1 MGNKKKLLILVGV
14 LLLGVGISFAFF
26 AIQAYFNGE
35 GSKIDTQTA
44 LIGNATIEVT
54 GSIDIN
60 DTDILPGHKSVSKIK
75 VTADNNGYAS
85 DFDVGFKLVWN
96 GINPLATDLK
106 FTIYKTT
113 DADAEINKTCTR
125 KTKTVGKYIY
135 YSEECELTSDKIDLN
150 SPLVEDRTI
159 AGNST
164 VSTKEI
170 LLPEEV
176 MTATNNPEANA
187 VYYHIVIEFPNTTG
201 NQNADMTVGSDLK
214 TFSGVIKA
222 EKIINDA
229 TGSEYI
235 LANTPLQTDDPDF
248 LNTSCTKGTNNGVD
262 CLEETVGLYCWDVD
276 TNEVCTNTTIN
287 KTYFYRGNVT
297 DNYVQFAGLYW
308 RIIRINENGS
318 IRMIYQGRTKDENGN
333 KLEIQNTGVET
344 QLKETSAF
352 NIDYDRAEY
361 VGFKY
366 ELENAHGTDDKSTIL
381 SALETWYT
389 KEDNEL
395 QNYEEYL
402 DTESGFCGDRSA
414 YLDYYGTKTGGGTDT
429 TTTYYGAY
437 PRFTGWKLPSFK
449 CPNIE
454 DLYTTSSSSIGNK
467 SLEYPIGLITADEVV
482 YAGTRNYTNPNYSF
496 YLYTGNAYWTITPF
510 WFSGT
515 YASMMYV
522 NDMGTYGSMNTADGT
537 KGVRPVIN
545 LNSNVILSGNGTIES
560 PYKVTGL
567 AY

>member
-26 AIQAYFNGE
+26 AIQAIFEGE

-54 GSIDIN
+54 GSIDLN
-60 DTDILPGHKSVSKIK
+60 ESETETGVLPGHKSISKIK

-113 DADAEINKTCTR
+113 DADAVINKTCTR
-125 KTKTVGKYIY
+125 KTKTAGKYIY

-150 SPLVEDRTI
+150 SPLVEDGTI

-187 VYYHIVIEFPNTTG
+187 VYYYIVIEFPNTTV

-214 TFSGVIKA
+214 SFSGVIKA
-222 EKIINDA
+222 EKVIDDA

-248 LNTSCTKGTNNGVD
+248 SKTSCTKGTNEGGD
-262 CLEETVGLYCWDVD
+262 CGEETVGLYKCIIKEDGECAKQEELSSLD
-276 TNEVCTNTTIN
+276 TTNLKTT
-287 KTYFYRGNVT
+287 YYYRGDVN
-297 DNYVQFAGLYW
+297 DNYVKFAGFYW

-333 KLEIQNTGVET
+333 ELEIQNFGDET
-344 QLKETSAF
+344 QLAETSSF
-352 NIDYDRAEY
+352 NTDYNRAEY

-381 SALETWYT
+381 SALETWYA

-402 DTESGFCGDRSA
+402 DTESGFCGDRTS
-414 YLDYYGTKTGGGTDT
+414 YTDYSGITAGGGTGT

-437 PRFTGWKLPSFK
+437 IRNVTNKAPSFK
-449 CPNIE
+449 CSDNE
-454 DLYTTSSSSIGNK
+454 NDLYKTK
-467 SLEYPIGLITADEVV
+467 IGLITADEVA
-482 YAGTRNYTNPNYSF
+482 YAGGVDGVNNYSY
-496 YLYTGNAYWTITPF
+496 YLYTCTWYWTLSPGLF
-510 WFSGT
+510 NGT
-515 YASMMYV
+515 IAYV
-522 NDMGTYGSMNTADGT
+522 FGVYWDGFLGDDNLVDDPDG
-537 KGVRPVIN
+537 GVRPVIN
-545 LNSNVILSGNGTIES
+545 LRADNLIISGSGTETDPYVIS
-560 PYKVTGL
+560 
-567 AY
+567 